1 MVTGAGINRDPGLP
15 LAISGSRLSS
25 RPLLPL
31 DCQAAVS
38 FITAGHHHF
47 RMPAAAVV
55 KVGGSLF
62 SEVPRLAQE
71 IRDAGRPV
79 LIVPGG
85 GQYADLVRM
94 MELPDEQ
101 AHWMAIAAM
110 EQYAWYVAVHGVE
123 TMDEIGLPEG
133 IRVLLPYRV
142 MRMEDPLPHTWEV
155 TSDSISAWVAHRL
168 DLPLLLLKSVDGL
181 TRDGILQTRVSEAF
195 PYGEVDPYF
204 LPYVLSR
211 RIPVTVANG
220 RVAGRTAAWLRGEEV
235 AGTVVGPG
243 R

>member
-1 MVTGAGINRDPGLP
+1 MVTGAGINRDPGLS

-55 KVGGSLF
+55 KVGGAS
-62 SEVPRLAQE
+62 SPRCP
-71 IRDAGRPV
+71 AGAGDQGCRAARAHRSR
-79 LIVPGG
+79 G

-195 PYGEVDPYF
+195 RTGRWTLTSSPTCFPAG
-204 LPYVLSR
+204 SR
-211 RIPVTVANG
+211 
-220 RVAGRTAAWLRGEEV
+220 
-235 AGTVVGPG
+235 
-243 R
+243 